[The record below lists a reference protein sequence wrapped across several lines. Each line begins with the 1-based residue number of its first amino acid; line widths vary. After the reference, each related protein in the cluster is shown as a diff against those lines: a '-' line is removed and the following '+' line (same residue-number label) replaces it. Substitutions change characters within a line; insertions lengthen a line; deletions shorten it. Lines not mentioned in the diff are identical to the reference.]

1 MSALLALANETLLDI
16 IEDVRPD
23 DILNFALSCKRM
35 LALSQECLELHGRRS
50 KTYASVKFHGCPRH
64 DNDSHPLAL
73 LRDIFNDWRIAFYP
87 RSMTIQCCDCRGRFV
102 SYNEHK
108 EAREESDDDGDDD
121 DADDEEVE
129 EVEDFADTEPLD
141 RVIKGFER
149 DVMKKINMTDH
160 PRHQVSKVKEW
171 GIGKRGAMLGLLLTM
186 LPNLEDLTLAKY
198 TWGANTFRTVLWNI
212 VEANLDPD
220 YTGSALLTKLKKVVV
235 FDFVSNRYQD
245 AEVFG
250 CFAFLPSMEVLY
262 GNVASTWGT
271 GEDDTDYRWPRR
283 ADQTSAVSAIKFE
296 HSEISFG
303 YFSQLLRGITRLRE
317 FTYEFVGGYN
327 TSDPYRLIDILLLY
341 SKTTLE
347 HLEIKGFACEQF
359 KSEDGAG
366 NGSLRDFEVLK
377 DIHVHARLWANGDED
392 STGAMDPEEDYEA
405 EGGAFIPLVDT
416 LPSCIET
423 VQLEGAFHMRDV
435 DHLLTCLTGPKGRR
449 LRNLRKVVFQDVES
463 SSDIWEEV
471 ARAWK
476 ECCAVVGVGLEFEWD
491 ILSL

>member
-23 DILNFALSCKRM
+23 DLLNLALSCKRM

-108 EAREESDDDGDDD
+108 EAREEIDDDDDGDS
-121 DADDEEVE
+121 E
-129 EVEDFADTEPLD
+129 EVEDIEDTDPFD
-141 RVIKGFER
+141 REIKGFER
-149 DVMKKINMTDH
+149 NIMKNINQTGH
-160 PRHQVSKVKEW
+160 PRHQASKVKEW

-186 LPNLEDLTLAKY
+186 LPNLEDLTLEKY
-198 TWGANTFRTVLWNI
+198 TWGANTFRTILWNI

-220 YTGSALLTKLKKVVV
+220 YPGSALLTKIKKVVV
-235 FDFVSNRYQD
+235 FDSVSNRYED

-262 GNVASTWGT
+262 GNGVASTWGT
-271 GEDDTDYRWPRR
+271 DEDDTDYRWPRR
-283 ADQTSAVSAIKFE
+283 DDQTSAISAIEFQN
-296 HSEISFG
+296 STISIG
-303 YFSQLLRGITRLRE
+303 YFSQLLRGITRLRK
-317 FTYEFVGGYN
+317 FTYDCAGGYN
-327 TSDPYRLIDILLLY
+327 GADPYRLIDILLLY

-347 HLEIKGFACEQF
+347 RLEIKGFACEQF
-359 KSEDGAG
+359 ESEDGAG

-377 DIHVHARLWANGDED
+377 DIHVHARLWAIGDED
-392 STGAMDPEEDYEA
+392 YTEAMDPEEDYEA
-405 EGGAFIPLVDT
+405 EEGAFIPLVDT

-423 VQLEGAFHMRDV
+423 VQLEGVYHMRNV
-435 DHLLTCLTGPKGRR
+435 DHLLTGLTGPKGRR

-463 SSDIWEEV
+463 PSDIWEEV

-476 ECCAVVGVGLEFEWD
+476 ECCAVLGVSLEFEWD